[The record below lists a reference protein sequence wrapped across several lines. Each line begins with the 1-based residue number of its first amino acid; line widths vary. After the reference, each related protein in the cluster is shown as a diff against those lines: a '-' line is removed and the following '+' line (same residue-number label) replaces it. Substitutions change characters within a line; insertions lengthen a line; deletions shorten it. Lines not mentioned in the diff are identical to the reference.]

1 MTAHETV
8 ETQRMTLQAALDA
21 QKSQRERNRLGQFA
35 TPPQLADDVLA
46 YAATLLNGAS
56 ENIRFLDPALGT
68 GSFYSALLRT
78 FPTEAIAAAEGY
90 EIDAHYGTAAQTL
103 WERHPLKIH
112 LDDFTHA
119 APRPTENRFN
129 LVICNPPYV
138 RHHHLSGADKLRL
151 KELSESTCGVRING
165 LSGLYCYFMALA
177 HAWLS
182 EGGIAGWL
190 IPSEFMDV
198 NYGTAIKQYLLEKVT
213 LLHVHRFD
221 PHDVQFDDA
230 LVSSAVV
237 WFKNEKP
244 RAGHTVTFSYGGT
257 MQHPRVTRAVEART
271 LATLPK
277 WTQITQ
283 DSKRMEQPAL
293 TLADLFTVRR
303 GVATGDNKF
312 FILSRQ
318 EIEDRGL
325 PLHLFQPILPN
336 PRYVPGSEVLA
347 DAEGNPLLERQLF
360 LLDCRLPEEVVQQ
373 KYPALW
379 EYLQTG
385 LESVAQRYLCR
396 SRPVW
401 YFQEKRLPAPF
412 VCTYMGRSNG
422 AADKR
427 PFRFILNRSKAIAG
441 NVYLMLYPKPAVAD
455 LLSRQPGSAR
465 QILAFLNAITP
476 ETLQNEGRVYGGGLY
491 KLEPK
496 ELANVPACD
505 LADLFP
511 TAAVAAG
518 KSSLFPA
525 REVLKEDVFA

>member
-1 MTAHETV
+1 MSMATLDKIES
-8 ETQRMTLQAALDA
+8 QRIMMQATLDA
-21 QKSQRERNRLGQFA
+21 QKSQRERNQLGQFA
-35 TPPQLADDVLA
+35 TPPQLADDILA

-56 ENIRFLDPALGT
+56 SNIRFLDPAIGT

-78 FPTEAIAAAEGY
+78 FPTELIKYAEGY

-103 WERHPLKIH
+103 WAKHPLNIH

-119 APRPTENRFN
+119 VPRSADSRFN
-129 LVICNPPYV
+129 LIICNPPYV
-138 RHHHLSGADKLRL
+138 RHHHLDAEDKLRL

-177 HAWLS
+177 HRWLS
-182 EGGIAGWL
+182 EGGVAGWL

-198 NYGTAIKQYLLEKVT
+198 NYGAAIKQYLLEKVT
-213 LLHVHRFD
+213 LLHIHRFD

-230 LVSSAVV
+230 LVSSTVV

-244 RAGHTVTFSYGGT
+244 RAGHTVTFSFGGT
-257 MQHPRVTRAVEART
+257 MQRPRITREVPAHT
-271 LATLPK
+271 LAALPK

-283 DSKRMEQPAL
+283 DSKRKEQPAL

-303 GVATGDNKF
+303 GVATGNNKF

-318 EIEDRGL
+318 EIEDKGL
-325 PLHLFQPILPN
+325 PRQLFQPILPN
-336 PRYVPGSEVLA
+336 PRYVPGNEILA
-347 DAEGNPLLERQLF
+347 DAEGNPVLERQLF
-360 LLDCRLPEEVVQQ
+360 LLDCRLPEEIVQE

-379 EYLQTG
+379 AYLQTG
-385 LESVAQRYLCR
+385 LESTAGGYLCR

-401 YFQEKRLPAPF
+401 YFQEKRPPAPF
-412 VCTYMGRSNG
+412 VCTYMGRGDGSSG
-422 AADKR
+422 KR

-441 NVYLMLYPKPAVAD
+441 NVYLMLYPKPAVID
-455 LLSRQPGSAR
+455 LLNRRPESAA

-476 ETLQNEGRVYGGGLY
+476 ETLMNEGRIYGGGLY

-496 ELANVPACD
+496 ELANVPVCEI
-505 LADLFP
+505 
-511 TAAVAAG
+511 AG
-518 KSSLFPA
+518 LFPA
-525 REVLKEDVFA
+525 APAAKDTLFRTHEPLKEDAFA